1 MRNFATLTR
10 MRIQLTLRNKM
21 FLFFSVIMPFGF
33 FFLYAGVFAK
43 GQPAGVRFFLGPV
56 VALAVMG
63 SFWGLSAALVMFREQ
78 GILRR
83 FHVTPV
89 TASDMLASSIV
100 ANYVLIF
107 PTVLLQ
113 FVFARTIFHVTHF
126 GDLFATFILISIG
139 NIAFASLGLVVAS
152 VTNTMQE
159 TQVINQLIWLPLIF
173 LSGATFPL
181 AFLPQVVQKVSLF
194 LPATY
199 LVQGLSRTIFR
210 ICAHLGPQRPYLSG
224 FPGLLGCTYFF
235 LSAQLFR
242 WEPEVKVPRKAKL
255 LVLATIIPF
264 LLLGF
269 WENTYGNIPAQA
281 QSALDSLSAP
291 AKSAPPPDSANPPD
305 LPSVNWRFGFRETLR
320 AKLVFA
326 LATAFSTLSLTLSA
340 RVPYSALSGNTA
352 SGATKKDTT
361 CPSKRPKKS
370 GTTESGSTGKTP
382 PFTSFPTS

>member
-56 VALAVMG
+56 VALTVMG

-83 FHVTPV
+83 FHVTPI
-89 TASDMLASSIV
+89 TPSDMLASSIV
-100 ANYVLIF
+100 ANYLLML
-107 PTVLLQ
+107 PTVLVEFL
-113 FVFARTIFHVTHF
+113 FARFVFHVTDF
-126 GDLFATFILISIG
+126 GDLLATFILISIG
-139 NIAFASLGLVVAS
+139 TMSFASLGLVVAS

-159 TQVINQLIWLPLIF
+159 TQVINQLLWLPLIF

-181 AFLPQVVQKVSLF
+181 AFLPKVVQNVSLF

-199 LVQGLSRTIFR
+199 LVQGLRRSIFEAAPIWDR
-210 ICAHLGPQRPYLSG
+210 NVLISLGSLVCWAA
-224 FPGLLGCTYFF
+224 LTFF

-242 WEPEVKVPRKAKL
+242 WEPEVKVRRNAKL
-255 LVLATIIPF
+255 LVVATAIPV
-264 LLLGF
+264 LLLCL
-269 WENTYGNIPAQA
+269 WEMKFGNIPAQA

-291 AKSAPPPDSANPPD
+291 SQKSAPPPDSQAQPD
-305 LPSVNWRFGFRETLR
+305 
-320 AKLVFA
+320 A
-326 LATAFSTLSLTLSA
+326 
-340 RVPYSALSGNTA
+340 
-352 SGATKKDTT
+352 
-361 CPSKRPKKS
+361 PK
-370 GTTESGSTGKTP
+370 
-382 PFTSFPTS
+382 